1 MAIKRKQGELE
12 SEVLGCLWDRPA
24 GLTSQQILALL
35 GDDSIKI
42 TTVLTVLSRLED
54 KNLVTKAAGPGRGF
68 IFQAVTTREQH
79 TAKALIELVGQIG
92 NPAAVFSHFASGLS
106 AKQLKELKEALD
118 K

>member
-1 MAIKRKQGELE
+1 MALKRRQGELE

-79 TAKALIELVGQIG
+79 TAKALVELVGQIG

>member
-24 GLTSQQILALL
+24 GLTSRQILALL

-68 IFQAVTTREQH
+68 IFQAATTRDQH
-79 TAKALIELVGQIG
+79 TAKALVALVGQTG

>member
-42 TTVLTVLSRLED
+42 TTVLTVLSPLED
-54 KNLVTKAAGPGRGF
+54 KNLVTKAAGPGRAF

-79 TAKALIELVGQIG
+79 TAKALVELVGQIG

>member
-35 GDDSIKI
+35 GDDSIKV

-54 KNLVTKAAGPGRGF
+54 KGLISKAAGPGRGF
-68 IFQAVTTREQH
+68 IFLATTSREQH
-79 TAKALIELVGQIG
+79 TANALVELVGQTG
-92 NPAAVFSHFASGLS
+92 NPAMVFSHFASGLS

>member
-79 TAKALIELVGQIG
+79 TAKALDELVGQIG

>member
-54 KNLVTKAAGPGRGF
+54 KNLVSKAAGPGRGF

-79 TAKALIELVGQIG
+79 TAKALVELVGQIG

>member
-1 MAIKRKQGELE
+1 
-12 SEVLGCLWDRPA
+12 
-24 GLTSQQILALL
+24 L

-79 TAKALIELVGQIG
+79 TAKALVEIVGQIG

>member
-24 GLTSQQILALL
+24 GLASQQILALL

-79 TAKALIELVGQIG
+79 TAKALVELVGQIG

>member
-1 MAIKRKQGELE
+1 MAIKRKRGELE

-79 TAKALIELVGQIG
+79 TAKALVELVGQIG

>member
-42 TTVLTVLSRLED
+42 TTVLTVLSRLDD
-54 KNLVTKAAGPGRGF
+54 KGLISKAAGHGRGF
-68 IFQAVTTREQH
+68 IFLATTSREQH
-79 TAKALIELVGQIG
+79 TANALVELVGQTG
-92 NPAAVFSHFASGLS
+92 NPAMVFSHFASGLS

>member
-24 GLTSQQILALL
+24 VLTSQQILALL

-79 TAKALIELVGQIG
+79 TAKALVELVGQIG

>member
-79 TAKALIELVGQIG
+79 TAKALVELVGQIG

>member
-79 TAKALIELVGQIG
+79 TAKALVEIVGQIG

>member
-79 TAKALIELVGQIG
+79 TAKALVELVGQIG

-106 AKQLKELKEALD
+106 AKQLKELKEELD

>member
-54 KNLVTKAAGPGRGF
+54 KNLVTKAAGPG
-68 IFQAVTTREQH
+68 
-79 TAKALIELVGQIG
+79 
-92 NPAAVFSHFASGLS
+92 
-106 AKQLKELKEALD
+106 
-118 K
+118 

>member
-68 IFQAVTTREQH
+68 IFQAATTREQH
-79 TAKALIELVGQIG
+79 TAKALVELVGQIG

-106 AKQLKELKEALD
+106 AKQLKELKEALY